1 MSRRIIITSV
11 VAGVVAVAAAAG
23 GFAYV
28 AHREQA
34 RLDQEARTSAD
45 RFAGAWSQRDVKDIA
60 YAGRSADQVAASFK
74 TTTAGLGTL
83 PVKVTVASLTRDGDK
98 ATGGLSVAWT
108 VAEGSTW
115 TYSMPISLQ
124 RDSSEGGSN
133 KAWVVVAKEGASMWA
148 PGLDA
153 TATLAAERTWGKRG
167 DVLDRNGSPILSD
180 GKVLDIVIDPARAT
194 AQSITGLE
202 SVVEAPAGKLVA
214 KLNAAKASGSKA
226 PIFVITY
233 REKDFLERKAQLDD
247 LVGVIYPS
255 RVQPLGPTS
264 TFARPLLGGYG
275 PVTAEAIKKA
285 EGRYVAGDYAGLS
298 GLQGQYDGTLG
309 GTPGVSVTASDKPEA
324 PLFEKAATA
333 GAQMTLTLN
342 RKTQDAA
349 EAALAGSVKVRS
361 SLVAVDVKTGE
372 LLAVANSPTSDT
384 NLALVGRY
392 APGST
397 LKVATTYSL
406 LSKGKRLSPSTM
418 VPCPK
423 TTVVDGTTVKNYE
436 DESRGQVPFWV
447 DFAHSC
453 NTAFT
458 QLAVTMGNSDVHDA
472 AAALGVGSGWDK
484 HLGIAGTFG
493 GSVPVAT
500 SKTERATTGFGQAR
514 TEASPAALAVMAA
527 SVARGSY
534 IEPAL
539 IRSPAVA
546 GADRTPKPLDAKAAG
561 QLRDLMRLV
570 VTSGTGDALKSVPGG
585 AVYGKTGT
593 AEYGTRP
600 LRQPAPGS
608 SAGRARWRSRCWWK
622 RARAAPRSR
631 RPSPRPSWRTS
642 GADSADCVAVSRSP
656 AAEATRFRTAHE
668 IPDRP
673 RDSGPPT
680 RFRTAHEIPD
690 RPRDSTFTYG
700 IRCATRNL
708 VAASSRDTTKP
719 PGRGRGALCEDD
731 WSVAATA
738 VRSEGLLDQNAS
750 GIRGP
755 EPSRPGDPSDPG

>member
-1 MSRRIIITSV
+1 MWGMSRRIIITSV

-247 LVGVIYPS
+247 LAGVIYPP

-275 PVTAEAIKKA
+275 EVTAEAIKNGK
-285 EGRYVAGDYAGLS
+285 GRYVAGDYAGLS

-309 GTPGVSVTASDKPEA
+309 GTPGVTVTASDKPDA

-333 GAQMTLTLN
+333 GAPMTLTLD

-349 EAALAGSVKVRS
+349 EAALLGSVKVPS

-372 LLAVANSPTSDT
+372 LLAVANSEGGA
-384 NLALVGRY
+384 NLALLGRY

-406 LSKGKRLSPSTM
+406 LSKGLLSPSTM

-423 TTVVDGTTVKNYE
+423 TVVVEGTTVKNYD
-436 DESRGQVPFWV
+436 DEELGQVPFSV

-458 QLAVTMGNSDVHDA
+458 QLAVTMGDSDVHDA

-484 HLGIAGTFG
+484 HLGIAGAFG
-493 GSVPVAT
+493 GSVPPAT
-500 SKTERATTGFGQAR
+500 SRTERATTGFGQAR
-514 TEASPAALAVMAA
+514 TEASPASLAVMAA

-539 IRSPAVA
+539 ISSPAVA

-585 AVYGKTGT
+585 AVHGKTGT
-593 AEYGTRP
+593 AEFGTKTP
-600 LRQPAPGS
+600 PAT
-608 SAGRARWRSRCWWK
+608 RAWFVGWQGHVAFAVLVEEGQSGAK
-622 RARAAPRSR
+622 VAAPLAKAFLDNLR
-631 RPSPRPSWRTS
+631 R
-642 GADSADCVAVSRSP
+642 
-656 AAEATRFRTAHE
+656 
-668 IPDRP
+668 
-673 RDSGPPT
+673 
-680 RFRTAHEIPD
+680 
-690 RPRDSTFTYG
+690 
-700 IRCATRNL
+700 
-708 VAASSRDTTKP
+708 
-719 PGRGRGALCEDD
+719 
-731 WSVAATA
+731 
-738 VRSEGLLDQNAS
+738 
-750 GIRGP
+750 
-755 EPSRPGDPSDPG
+755 